1 MEKPILQAYPTVHYF
16 KSMPKTIFLHTLETI
31 EEGIGLGIRKPFKF
45 TVLPQDEQNCKF
57 RVWTREELEPR
68 ETFKML
74 YEVLSEIFSPKYYP
88 VIEYMKQEIT
98 DLRDIG
104 YGPTHVITINIPLL
118 LDIKDSHE
126 QRKLTEGAIYG
137 NRATDIEDKILSNLK
152 PFTKA

>member
-1 MEKPILQAYPTVHYF
+1 MKPVLQAYTTVHYF
-16 KSMPKTIFLHTLETI
+16 KSMPKAIFLHVLETI

-45 TVLPQDEQNCKF
+45 TVIPQDEQNFKF
-57 RVWTREELEPR
+57 RIWTREELEPK

-74 YEVLSEIFSPKYYP
+74 YEVLSGVFSPKYYP

-98 DLRDIG
+98 DLGDIG
-104 YGPTHVITINIPLL
+104 YGPIHVLTINIPLL
-118 LDIKDSHE
+118 LDMKDSQE

-137 NRATDIEDKILSNLK
+137 NRAIDIEDKILSNLK